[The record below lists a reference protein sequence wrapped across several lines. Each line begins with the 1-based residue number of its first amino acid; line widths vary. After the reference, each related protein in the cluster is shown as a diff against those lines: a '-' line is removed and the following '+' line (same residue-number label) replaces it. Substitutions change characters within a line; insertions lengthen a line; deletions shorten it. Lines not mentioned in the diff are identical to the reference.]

1 MMWTNRQTVLQQHTT
16 KTNDKWQRDEHSDPS
31 LRSDSQPPHGEEPP
45 LGQQQN
51 STAGEMLSSEH
62 ADLSL
67 RSDSQPPHG
76 EEPPLGHPH
85 VTRSQHSDEMLSSA
99 TASASRPPPKLT
111 HTTKNET

>member
-16 KTNDKWQRDEHSDPS
+16 KTNDKWQRDEHSDP
-31 LRSDSQPPHGEEPP
+31 
-45 LGQQQN
+45 
-51 STAGEMLSSEH
+51 
-62 ADLSL
+62 SL